1 MYPRAFRY
9 YRAESL
15 SSAVEILSD
24 LGEDARLL
32 AGGQS
37 LIPLMKLRL
46 ASPGH
51 LVDLGF
57 IPGLSYVREEKGRL
71 LFGPMTRHAEIEDS
85 ALVRKVPILHDCAAG
100 IADVQVRNRGTLGG
114 SLAEADPTGDWAP
127 VLLTLDTDMQCE
139 SPVGERKIALPD
151 LTKDAFTTVLAP
163 DELISE
169 IAVTLPSGRTGGAY
183 MAVKRSAPV
192 YASASAAVQ
201 LTMNDDSH
209 CKEARIAL
217 GAVGLMAI
225 RATEAEGQLRG
236 QTVTA
241 KSIAAAAEAAMQA
254 ADPQSDMRGSADYK
268 RTLIRTLVARALDAA
283 LRRSRGQSVEV
294 GHFYA

>member
-9 YRAESL
+9 YRADSL
-15 SSAVEILSD
+15 SDAVEILSD

-57 IPGLSYVREEKGRL
+57 IPGLSYIREEKGRL
-71 LFGPMTRHAEIEDS
+71 LFGPMTRHAEIEGS
-85 ALVRKVPILHDCAAG
+85 ALVSKVPILHDCAAG
-100 IADVQVRNRGTLGG
+100 IADVQIRNRGTLGG

-127 VLLTLDTDMQCE
+127 VLLTLDTEVHCE
-139 SPVGERKIALPD
+139 SPRGERDVALPD
-151 LTKDAFTTVLAP
+151 FTQDAFTTVLSA

-169 IAVTLPSGRTGGAY
+169 IAVTLPAGRTGGAY
-183 MAVKRSAPV
+183 MAVKRCAPV

-201 LTMNDDSH
+201 LTMDDDSH
-209 CKEARIAL
+209 CRDARIAL
-217 GAVGLMAI
+217 GAVGLTAI
-225 RATEAEGQLRG
+225 RAVEAEVQLRG
-236 QTVTA
+236 HAVDG
-241 KSIAAAAEAAMQA
+241 KSVAAAAEAAMSA

-268 RTLIRTLVARALDAA
+268 RTLVRTLVSRALDAA
-283 LRRSRGQSVEV
+283 LRRSRGQAVEV

>member
-57 IPGLSYVREEKGRL
+57 IPGLSYIREEKGRL

-85 ALVRKVPILHDCAAG
+85 GLVRKIPILHDCAAG

-127 VLLTLDTDMQCE
+127 VLLTLETDVQCE
-139 SPVGERKIALPD
+139 SPVGERKVALPD

-169 IAVTLPSGRTGGAY
+169 IAVTLPTGRTGGAY

-201 LTMNDDSH
+201 LTMNDDAH

-217 GAVGLMAI
+217 GAVGLTAI
-225 RATEAEGQLRG
+225 RAIEAEGQLRG
-236 QTVTA
+236 QTVNA

-268 RTLIRTLVARALDAA
+268 RTLIRTLVSRALDAA